1 MEEKTTDFIKELITF
16 AIIAIVIVVPIR
28 FFVAKPFIVNGD
40 SMYPTF
46 ETGNYLI
53 VDQLSYRF
61 NEPERGDVII
71 FKFPENTSKFF
82 IKRIIGLPG
91 ETVIIEG
98 TDVYILKEG
107 SKERELLNEDF
118 ITLNRDTFVTKKLS
132 EDEFFVMGDNRLASL
147 DSRAWGPLNKDYII
161 GRAYVRLLP
170 FNKIGVLPGSIEYD
184 YAK

>member
-1 MEEKTTDFIKELITF
+1 MEEKTTNFIKELLTF
-16 AIIAIVIVVPIR
+16 AIIAIVIVLPIR

-53 VDQLSYRF
+53 VDQISYRF
-61 NEPERGDVII
+61 NQPKRGDVVV
-71 FKFPENTSKFF
+71 FKFPEDTSKFF

-91 ETVIIEG
+91 EVVTIEG
-98 TDVYILKEG
+98 TNVYILKKD
-107 SKERELLNEDF
+107 SDKRELLDEDY

-132 EDEFFVMGDNRLASL
+132 EDEYFVMGDNRLASL
-147 DSRAWGPLNKDYII
+147 DSRAWGPLKENYIV
-161 GRAYVRLLP
+161 GRAYIRLLP
-170 FNKIGVLPGSIEYD
+170 FNLIGLLPGSIDYE